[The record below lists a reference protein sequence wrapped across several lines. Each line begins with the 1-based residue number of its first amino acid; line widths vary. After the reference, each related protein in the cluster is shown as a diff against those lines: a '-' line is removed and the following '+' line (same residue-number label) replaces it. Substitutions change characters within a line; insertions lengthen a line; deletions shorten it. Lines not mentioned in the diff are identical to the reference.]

1 MAHARGPRKRSL
13 RGPFATTRGSLLHR
27 CPSVAVAAR
36 SRRERGDPERYVVRA
51 EPHCRRCQHYAR
63 EHERDDTDISMPDT
77 MPDLGT
83 IVSISAIT
91 YGLAALAGIVAVAL
105 APLLTLKRLRRT
117 DIPSALRV
125 VE

>member
-1 MAHARGPRKRSL
+1 MEE
-13 RGPFATTRGSLLHR
+13 PFITGALATAVGV
-27 CPSVAVAAR
+27 VA
-36 SRRERGDPERYVVRA
+36 G
-51 EPHCRRCQHYAR
+51 YA
-63 EHERDDTDISMPDT
+63 ILNWIVGVSMHNT

-83 IVSISAIT
+83 LISISAAT
-91 YGLAALAGIVAVAL
+91 CGLATLAGTVTVTL